1 MMKFA
6 IEAPW
11 YTFQKKVKAL
21 FEQDPDIEVGDV
33 IEQEDDRTDYV
44 FSIEVKN
51 HEKFLALD
59 RVLPKVR
66 TFGNVTLG
74 IMIFD
79 EENVGDNVDRIALYE
94 TIFTG
99 NPIVKDVK
107 DVTDFAGNRHGFIRF
122 KPEVIQ
128 FFDDNIA
135 DFSGNWSGLAQ
146 DIAMEVFDQ
155 EMAGIHFCT
164 ADKNEG

>member
-11 YTFQKKVKAL
+11 YTFQKKVQAL

-107 DVTDFAGNRHGFIRF
+107 DVTDFAGTRHGFIGHPVLR
-122 KPEVIQ
+122 
-128 FFDDNIA
+128 
-135 DFSGNWSGLAQ
+135 
-146 DIAMEVFDQ
+146 
-155 EMAGIHFCT
+155 
-164 ADKNEG
+164 